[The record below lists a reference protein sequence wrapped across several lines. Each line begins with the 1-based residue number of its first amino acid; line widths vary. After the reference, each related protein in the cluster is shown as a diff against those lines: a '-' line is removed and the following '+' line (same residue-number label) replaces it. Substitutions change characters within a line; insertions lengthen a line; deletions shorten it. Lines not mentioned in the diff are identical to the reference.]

1 MSESLIALLR
11 KRLAHSGDAG
21 SIRSL
26 VSGTAG
32 TAIVQAGGA
41 AAGFAVQIVLA
52 RVMGAEGFGV
62 YTIALSVLVIASTLS
77 LAGMDRTFLRFLPVY
92 RQSANWGAFRGL
104 LTGGSLVVLGLSTLV
119 AIAGAVLVWAARPLL
134 EASVAPTL
142 WFACLA
148 LPVFTLAQA
157 FAGAVQALRRPMLA
171 QFPIAIFRPV
181 LLAIAAAAVW
191 YVAGGFGGP
200 TAMALNAAVLAL
212 MCGMYLIVVARLRP
226 RETRGVASEY
236 APAEWWAM
244 TRSMWWI
251 MIVALAMRRVDILL
265 LGVFRGAE
273 EAGIYGASAR
283 LAELVVF
290 ALTALNVVFMPV
302 AAELYHA
309 GRRRELQR
317 ILGVAAWGLVA
328 FSVPMSLVLI
338 FGGGWILGLY
348 GDEFVEGHLALIIL
362 VASQIANALSGP
374 VGSLLHMTGHQRAA
388 SRITTI
394 CFMLAIVLNLVLIPP
409 LGMLGAAIA
418 TGLTTT
424 IINVSLAIFAWRRIG
439 LDPTVLGVRRQK
451 KH

>member
-1 MSESLIALLR
+1 MSEGFITLLR

-21 SIRSL
+21 SVRSL

-32 TAIVQAGGA
+32 TGLVQAGGA
-41 AAGFAVQIVLA
+41 AAGFAVQIILA

-62 YTIALSVLVIASTLS
+62 YTIALSVLLIGSTLS
-77 LAGMDRTFLRFLPVY
+77 LGGMDRTFLRFLPVY
-92 RQSANWGAFRGL
+92 RQSAQWGAFRGL
-104 LTGGSLVVLGLSTLV
+104 LTGGSLAVLGLSTLL
-119 AIAGAVLVWAARPLL
+119 ALGCAAFVWAARPLF
-134 EASVAPTL
+134 EADLAPTL
-142 WFACLA
+142 WFACAA

-157 FAGAVQALRRPMLA
+157 FAGAVQALRRPVLA

-181 LLAIAAAAVW
+181 LLGVAAIAVW
-191 YVAGGFGGP
+191 YLWGGFGGA

-212 MCGMYLIVVARLRP
+212 MCGLYLIFVARLRP

-273 EAGIYGASAR
+273 EAGIYGAAAR

-302 AAELYHA
+302 AAELYHS

-328 FSVPMSLVLI
+328 FSLPMSLALI
-338 FGGGWILGLY
+338 FGGQWILGLY
-348 GDEFVEGHLALIIL
+348 GEEFVAGHLALVVL

-388 SRITTI
+388 SRVTTI
-394 CFMLAIVLNLVLIPP
+394 CFGLTIVLNLALIPP

-424 IINVSLAIFAWRRIG
+424 VINVALAIFAWRRIG
-439 LDPTVLGVRRQK
+439 LDPTVLGIRRK
-451 KH
+451 